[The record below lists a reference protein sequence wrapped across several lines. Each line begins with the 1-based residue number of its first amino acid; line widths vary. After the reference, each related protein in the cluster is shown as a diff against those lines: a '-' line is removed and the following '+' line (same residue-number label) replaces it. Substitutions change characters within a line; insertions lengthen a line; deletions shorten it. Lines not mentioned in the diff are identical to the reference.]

1 MEPEICV
8 RLRYPR
14 QGRVFRVD
22 KLFDIF
28 CALIKVKDESIFFSR
43 GNFSWEGGGTLPI
56 NTYKS

>member
-28 CALIKVKDESIFFSR
+28 CALIEVKDESIFFSR
-43 GNFSWEGGGTLPI
+43 GNFF
-56 NTYKS
+56 